1 MERIILDV
9 DSAGDDIL
17 AVLFA
22 AAAPGIKLEG
32 VTTVAGAAGPIEQ
45 VTNDILSILDNTN
58 PKKPVPISS
67 REN

>member
-1 MERIILDV
+1 
-9 DSAGDDIL
+9 
-17 AVLFA
+17 
-22 AAAPGIKLEG
+22 
-32 VTTVAGAAGPIEQ
+32 